1 MPAVWA
7 ASKSSPPAT
16 ASAPGPPTTRVTGLQ
31 AALQLAAPPSCQQPC
46 PRPISRRARR
56 VRILGVARTST
67 RAPKGR
73 QLVRTAASHHHC
85 SRISTIVQ
93 PVREAWGRVQP
104 LVRCGKG
111 GGRRRRYVGPFGREL
126 EFIVTLSRP
135 LLERLLGK
143 VALPLRVVDL
153 KQGPI
158 VHDACRAR
166 AYRLGTCGVR
176 GCAVGLHGV
185 HQVG

>member
-1 MPAVWA
+1 M
-7 ASKSSPPAT
+7 
-16 ASAPGPPTTRVTGLQ
+16 
-31 AALQLAAPPSCQQPC
+31 
-46 PRPISRRARR
+46 
-56 VRILGVARTST
+56 
-67 RAPKGR
+67 
-73 QLVRTAASHHHC
+73 
-85 SRISTIVQ
+85 
-93 PVREAWGRVQP
+93 
-104 LVRCGKG
+104 
-111 GGRRRRYVGPFGREL
+111 GPFGREL